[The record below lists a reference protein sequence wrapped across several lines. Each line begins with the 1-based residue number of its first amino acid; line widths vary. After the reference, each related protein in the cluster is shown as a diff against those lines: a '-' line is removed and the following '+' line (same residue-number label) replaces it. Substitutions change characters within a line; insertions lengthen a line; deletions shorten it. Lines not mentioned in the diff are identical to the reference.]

1 MDIIKIVQ
9 DDGCAKLDPHC
20 SDQSC
25 APSGQASTQPRANIS
40 SNGTYSVERS
50 TRHSVGQFDSA
61 QCYRAGASGARLV
74 KALSLVTHAEFDG
87 GHTKT
92 ISRSCSPVVG
102 RCQESC
108 RRRCYPRV
116 VPPPGCCCTL
126 PTRRL
131 AGCGDISTVRGFS
144 GA

>member
-1 MDIIKIVQ
+1 MM
-9 DDGCAKLDPHC
+9 GARNLTPHC

-25 APSGQASTQPRANIS
+25 APSGLASTQPRANIS

-50 TRHSVGQFDSA
+50 TRHSVQSVGQFDSA

-116 VPPPGCCCTL
+116 VPPGCCCTL

-131 AGCGDISTVRGFS
+131 AGRGDISTVRGFS